1 MLRCYAMIGLIM
13 MCLTT
18 AARAQSG
25 GGNDVPV
32 KATLA
37 DQLRSTDYW
46 AIGAQYG
53 LLGGTGLTLHYS
65 MANRFSVELTGG
77 YITLGDGM
85 WSVGAEAQYLLDHGS
100 DNRLYALVGA
110 GNYHVGTVDSAGV
123 ISNNLSHP
131 FRLGLGVGYEY
142 FLSHKASI
150 AAELPVV
157 IFLPRQGGRAEVYPF
172 PQLQFLYYFTID

>member
-1 MLRCYAMIGLIM
+1 MIHRLFCLLLAFCMASNAYA
-13 MCLTT
+13 
-18 AARAQSG
+18 Q

-32 KATLA
+32 RSALA
-37 DQLRSTDYW
+37 ENLRQSDYW

-53 LLGGTGLTLHYS
+53 LLGGAGITLHYS
-65 MANRFSVELTGG
+65 MANRFAVELTGG

-85 WSVGAEAQYLLDHGS
+85 WSVGAEAQYLLDHGA

-110 GNYHVGTVDSAGV
+110 GNYHVGNKDTSGV
-123 ISNNLSHP
+123 ISNKLSHP

-142 FLSHKASI
+142 FLGPKASVSL
-150 AAELPVV
+150 ELPVV
-157 IFLPRQGGRAEVYPF
+157 IFMPRAGGRAEVYPF